1 MSLGLL
7 APAVLGVALL
17 GGIAVLA
24 HLQRRPPTETRT
36 FGAMLLLA
44 RMQQDLQRRTRL
56 QDRALLAVRLLALA
70 LVVLAA
76 AQPELRRPKD
86 PTEIGGTGRVV
97 VVLDTSLS
105 MDARQGGDPVYALA
119 RRRALDDLRSLP
131 SGVQV
136 AVVTAGVPP
145 RTLTG
150 WTTDAALAATLV
162 AGIERQDTATDLH
175 GALTLARSLLE
186 GKPGEVLVY
195 TDEAGPGVV
204 AACAPDLERLL
215 ATGSTVLP
223 RPFAPAVPRNVAPV
237 AAEYGD
243 GLEGGSVRV
252 SFANWGP
259 DAREVTATVEL
270 PDGAR
275 MTAFVEVP
283 GATKDAPGS
292 AVETYTVPRQAEGGV
307 ARVRIVDPDLPADDV
322 RSFHLPQVGAS
333 RVLVVDG
340 DPGSSPT
347 RSEVYF
353 LERALAPG
361 GGSSLAVDVVPTS
374 GLGTLDLAKHRV
386 VILANVADPGPYA
399 SKLAE
404 FVRQGGGLVLAM
416 GDNVTAD
423 RWNTSLAPLL
433 PASIRRPRDLVA
445 LDGTDP
451 GMALAPP
458 DLDADVLFKPF
469 QRAGRDGF
477 PRVATR
483 RVMTVAA
490 PAASDPDVRTLLRWS
505 DGSPALLDRTV
516 GNGRVLLWTSTLDLG
531 WTNFPVQSVYMP
543 FLQRLTAV
551 LGGHAA
557 GGSARAD
564 GVVGE
569 SVSVEIAADSAEVV
583 DPGGRQVASERTGR
597 TVGFVPNV
605 PGAWSIRRAD
615 GTVAAWIAVQVP
627 TNESDVR
634 PGESLL
640 ASQAKIAP
648 ERMLRRWPLT
658 TWLYVAAAGVLV
670 ADAWM
675 GRGRAAATSET
686 PVTQREE
693 NVDA

>member
-17 GGIAVLA
+17 GGLTVLA

-44 RMQQDLQRRTRL
+44 RMQQDLRRRTLL
-56 QDRALLAVRLLALA
+56 QDRRLLLARLLALA

-76 AQPELRRPKD
+76 AQPEVRRPQD

-119 RRRALDDLRSLP
+119 RRRALEDLRSLP
-131 SGVQV
+131 PGVQV
-136 AVVTAGVPP
+136 AVVTAGAPP
-145 RTLTG
+145 RTLTA
-150 WTTDAALAATLV
+150 WTSDSALAASLV
-162 AGIERQDTATDLH
+162 EGTEREDAATDLH
-175 GALTLARSLLE
+175 GALTLARGLLE

-195 TDEAGPGVV
+195 SDEAGPGVV
-204 AACAPDLERLL
+204 AACTPDLERLL

-223 RPFAPAVPRNVAPV
+223 RAFAPETPRNVAPV

-252 SFANWGP
+252 RFANWGP

-307 ARVRIVDPDLPADDV
+307 AQVRIVDADLPADDV

-361 GGSSLAVDVVPTS
+361 GGSGLAVDVVPTS
-374 GLGTLDLAKHRV
+374 GLASLDVAKHRV
-386 VILANVADPGPYA
+386 VLLANVGEPGPYA
-399 SKLAE
+399 GRLTE
-404 FVRQGGGLVLAM
+404 FVRQGGGLVLAV
-416 GDNVTAD
+416 GDNVTAE
-423 RWNTSLAPLL
+423 RWNTALATLL
-433 PASIRRPRDLVA
+433 PAPLRRPRDVAA
-445 LDGTDP
+445 LDGADP

-483 RVMTVAA
+483 RVMTVQA
-490 PAASDPDVRTLLRWS
+490 PSASDTDVRTLLRWS

-543 FLQRLTAV
+543 FVQRLTGV

-557 GGSARAD
+557 GSSVRAD
-564 GVVGE
+564 GSVGE
-569 SVSVEIAADSAEVV
+569 RLSVEVTADSAEVV
-583 DPGGRQVASERTGR
+583 DPAGRQVASERAGR
-597 TVGFVPNV
+597 TVSFVPNA

-627 TNESDVR
+627 TSESDVR
-634 PGESLL
+634 RGEGLL
-640 ASQAKIAP
+640 ASQAKLAP
-648 ERMLRRWPLT
+648 DRMLRRWPLA
-658 TWLYVAAAGVLV
+658 TWLYLAAAGTLV
-670 ADAWM
+670 AASWI
-675 GRGRAAATSET
+675 GRGR
-686 PVTQREE
+686 QG
-693 NVDA
+693 DAE